1 MLRIF
6 LFMMTNVAVLLLVT
20 IIFNILGL
28 ERLFSQNG
36 MGINLTGTL
45 VMCAVMGM
53 AGSFIS
59 LLLSKWMAKRSTGT
73 QIISEPRTRE
83 EQWLLQTVRE
93 LSEKAGIKTPEVGI
107 FPSNSSNAFATGW
120 NRNDALVAV
129 SAGLMQRFRQDEIR
143 AILAHEIG
151 HVANGDMVTM
161 SLIQG
166 VINTFVMFFARVIGH
181 TVDRVVF
188 KTERGYSFGYYIVV
202 MVTEIGL
209 AILASA
215 IVMWFSRWREFRAD
229 AAGARLADRNSMI
242 AALQRLQ
249 AEQGVD
255 PGDMPGELTAFGIRK
270 TQGSSL
276 AQLFSSHPP
285 LEKRIEA
292 LRYGAD

>member
-1 MLRIF
+1 MLRIALF
-6 LFMMTNVAVLLLVT
+6 LLTNMAILVIASVVL
-20 IIFNILGL
+20 N
-28 ERLFSQNG
+28 LFGFSGYLQANG
-36 MGINLTGTL
+36 VDLNLTALLIFCG
-45 VMCAVMGM
+45 VFGM
-53 AGSFIS
+53 AGSLIS
-59 LLLSKWMAKRSTGT
+59 LLISKWMAKRSTGT

-202 MVTEIGL
+202 MVAEIGL